1 MERTMAARIRELRGM
16 SVGELA
22 ARYREVFGEET
33 RSRNKDWLWK
43 RVAWRMQ
50 ALEEGDLSDRARR
63 RAAEL
68 ARDADVRVR
77 PPRDV
82 FEKRGAAGRTRTEPA
97 AFAPH
102 RDVRLPLPG
111 TTLTREYK
119 GRVLR
124 VTVLDGGFEFEGRV
138 YRSLSAVAKEVT
150 GSQWNGFLFF
160 GLIGRRAAAG
170 DDR

>member
-1 MERTMAARIRELRGM
+1 MERSMAARIRELRAM
-16 SVGELA
+16 NVGELA

-43 RVAWRMQ
+43 RVAWRIQ
-50 ALEEGDLSDRARR
+50 ALEEGDLSERARR

-77 PPRDV
+77 PPRDA
-82 FEKRGAAGRTRTEPA
+82 FERTAPGGRPRSGTVP
-97 AFAPH
+97 FAPH

-138 YRSLSAVAKEVT
+138 YRSLSAVAREVT
-150 GSQWNGFLFF
+150 GSTWNGFLFF
-160 GLIGRRAAAG
+160 GLTERRAAAG